1 MNSKPAFKPSNKD
14 LSGKKVLILSTVW
27 NAEILAPMKK
37 EICSVLENLNI
48 ECITYECPGSLELAA
63 RAKKLF
69 HEGNFEGFIAIG
81 LVVKGGTPH
90 FKLVCRETYRGL
102 ANLAYDF
109 PEIPVINGVL
119 TVENLV
125 QAEERI
131 NPDKINK
138 GKEFAQSLIQL
149 MSS

>member
-1 MNSKPAFKPSNKD
+1 MNNKPAFKPSNKD

-37 EICSVLENLNI
+37 E
-48 ECITYECPGSLELAA
+48 T
-63 RAKKLF
+63 KKLF
-69 HEGNFEGFIAIG
+69 HESNFEGFIAIG

-90 FKLVCRETYRGL
+90 FKLVCKETYRGL